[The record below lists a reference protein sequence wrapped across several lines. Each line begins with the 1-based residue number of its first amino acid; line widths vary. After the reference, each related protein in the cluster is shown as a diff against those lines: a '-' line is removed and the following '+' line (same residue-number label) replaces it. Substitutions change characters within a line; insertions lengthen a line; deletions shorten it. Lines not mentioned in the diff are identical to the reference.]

1 MIPTKE
7 EMYNALCDRVGSDIQ
22 AKFEN
27 ATVGIAGLGG
37 LGSNIAIMLARA
49 GVGRLIIADFDRVD
63 ISNLNRQ
70 QYKADQLGQPKA
82 SALTANLLEIAP
94 YIKIEAYDT
103 KLNEENI
110 PEIYKDADVICE
122 AFDNPEAKAMIVDT
136 VLTKMTSPFLVSGS
150 GMAGFESA
158 NLIKTRKM
166 TDRFYL
172 CGDLKSDVNDG
183 IGLLSTRVT
192 VCAAHEAHMALRI
205 ISDMKE
211 A

>member
-22 AKFEN
+22 SKFEG

-63 ISNLNRQ
+63 ITNLNRQ
-70 QYKADQLGQPKA
+70 QYKADQIGQPKA

-103 KLNEENI
+103 RLTEENI
-110 PEIYKDADVICE
+110 PEIYKDADIICE
-122 AFDNPEAKAMIVDT
+122 AFDDPEAKAMIVDT
-136 VLTKMTSPFLVSGS
+136 VLTKMKKVRLISGS

-205 ISDMKE
+205 ITDMKE

>member
-1 MIPTKE
+1 
-7 EMYNALCDRVGSDIQ
+7 
-22 AKFEN
+22 
-27 ATVGIAGLGG
+27 
-37 LGSNIAIMLARA
+37 
-49 GVGRLIIADFDRVD
+49 
-63 ISNLNRQ
+63 
-70 QYKADQLGQPKA
+70 
-82 SALTANLLEIAP
+82 
-94 YIKIEAYDT
+94 
-103 KLNEENI
+103 
-110 PEIYKDADVICE
+110 
-122 AFDNPEAKAMIVDT
+122 MIVDT
-136 VLTKMTSPFLVSGS
+136 VLTKMKKVRLVSGS

-205 ISDMKE
+205 ITDMKE

>member
-22 AKFEN
+22 AKFQG
-27 ATVGIAGLGG
+27 ATIGIAGLGG

-49 GVGRLIIADFDRVD
+49 GVGKLVLADFDRVD

-82 SALTANLLEIAP
+82 DALRNNLLEIAP
-94 YIKIEAYDT
+94 YLEIESHEV

-110 PEIYKDADVICE
+110 PEIYKDVDVICE

-136 VLTKMTSPFLVSGS
+136 VLTKMHDTYIVSGS

-172 CGDLKSDVNDG
+172 CGDMKSDVNDG

-205 ISDMKE
+205 ITDMKE